1 MNTYLRLLLSF
12 TVWSLIF
19 DAILIIVSLV
29 QKNIDANF
37 LSFCWFCAVWIMVVT
52 TVVHIV
58 IEPSKIQYYYSSLFP
73 ILHYKTLYLPLDF
86 SVHYAPFIV
95 TSYFQFYR
103 SDAKN
108 YFNGFL
114 LFFTVICIYLFTT
127 SPWLAT
133 IYFSL

>member
-1 MNTYLRLLLSF
+1 MNTYLRLILSF
-12 TVWSLIF
+12 TIWSLIF

-103 SDAKN
+103 SDTKN

-114 LFFTVICIYLFTT
+114 LFFTVICIYFFTT
-127 SPWLAT
+127 SPWLST